1 MHQSLPNAYEGK
13 VFVIDDDDDLRESLS
28 EALEDEHFLVLP
40 GRNGHEALSRM
51 RGVLPP
57 RVAVVDLA
65 MPDMNG
71 WQLVETMKSDPKLAE
86 IPVIILSGSGNV
98 DVPGAERVFA
108 KPVELDDLLD
118 AVRECCQKDSDE
130 PNTH

>member
-1 MHQSLPNAYEGK
+1 MHQSAPLSYEGK
-13 VFVIDDDDDLRESLS
+13 VFVIDDDDDLRESLA

-86 IPVIILSGSGNV
+86 IPVIILSGSGSVSRSSSTNCSTPSANV
-98 DVPGAERVFA
+98 VKKTATN
-108 KPVELDDLLD
+108 L
-118 AVRECCQKDSDE
+118 
-130 PNTH
+130 THEI

>member
-1 MHQSLPNAYEGK
+1 MHQSAPTSYEGK
-13 VFVIDDDDDLRESLS
+13 VFVIDDDDDLRESLA

-86 IPVIILSGSGNV
+86 IPVIILSGSGSV

-108 KPVELDDLLD
+108 KPVELDELLD

-130 PNTH
+130 PDA

>member
-1 MHQSLPNAYEGK
+1 MQQSTPTSYEGK
-13 VFVIDDDDDLRESLS
+13 VFVIDDDDDLRESLA

-86 IPVIILSGSGNV
+86 IPVIILSGHGEV

-108 KPVELDDLLD
+108 KPVELDELLD
-118 AVRECCQKDSDE
+118 AVRECCLKDSEE
-130 PNTH
+130 PHAA

>member
-1 MHQSLPNAYEGK
+1 MHQSAPLSYEGK

-57 RVAVVDLA
+57 RVAVVDLS

-86 IPVIILSGSGNV
+86 IPVIILSGAGDV

-108 KPVELDDLLD
+108 KPVELDELLD
-118 AVRECCQKDSDE
+118 AVRECCQKDNDE
-130 PNTH
+130 PPGE